1 MRAVAVKSLFIR
13 RASEYNRRVE
23 VAPGVST
30 EPERRKLF
38 VSRAAGITA
47 VYAAIGTGWILVSDW
62 VADTIFGDQSAFA
75 TVQTVK
81 GLVYVA
87 LTALGLFVLIR
98 RAFQSLHR
106 LDEARRSET
115 EAKRRFGVYL
125 ETVID
130 ATPLAV
136 FDLEPDG
143 RVKSIWNHAAERLF
157 GVSRAEAIGSTPDI
171 WPGDVTSFLP
181 DLFSGRSAATEK
193 PAQIEMRR
201 RDGKVFPAEVSFGW
215 ITPGEFGDLRAGG
228 ETGRRRSVLVAIVS
242 DTTDQVEGTKKLR
255 AAVAEREVLLREIHH
270 RVKNN
275 LQIVAS
281 LISLER
287 GRNGQTPETG
297 KGGDGTL
304 SRIMTMARI
313 HEQLYHSHDLRRI
326 DLGPY
331 LTDLCRAIQAA
342 HDPERR
348 VTLRFELSS
357 HAVPIDDAAPYGL
370 ITHELV
376 TNALTHA
383 FPERAGIKD
392 PTIVVNLDRSVD
404 LTTLTVS
411 DNGVGFTEDCAPDAK
426 RSLGFTLIDALAR
439 QIGADVART
448 SDQGVSVKVA
458 RQHSG
463 QDAHR

>member
-1 MRAVAVKSLFIR
+1 MFISRAVM
-13 RASEYNRRVE
+13 
-23 VAPGVST
+23 
-30 EPERRKLF
+30 
-38 VSRAAGITA
+38 ITA
-47 VYAAIGTGWILVSDW
+47 VYAAIGTVWILVSDW
-62 VADTIFGDQSAFA
+62 VAETIFGEPSTFA
-75 TVQTVK
+75 AVQTVK

-106 LDEARRSET
+106 IEEKRRSET
-115 EAKRRFGVYL
+115 ETKHRFGVYL
-125 ETVID
+125 ETLID

-143 RVKSIWNHAAERLF
+143 RVKSIWNHGAERLF
-157 GVSRAEAIGSTPDI
+157 GVARAEAIGSSPDI
-171 WPGDVTSFLP
+171 WPGEVTSILP

-193 PAQIEMRR
+193 PSQIEMRR
-201 RDGKVFPAEVSFGW
+201 RDGTVFPAEVSFGW
-215 ITPGEFGDLRAGG
+215 ITPGESGRIRAGG
-228 ETGRRRSVLVAIVS
+228 ETGKNRSVLVAIVS
-242 DTTDQVEGTKKLR
+242 DTTDQVESTNKLR
-255 AAVAEREVLLREIHH
+255 AAIAEREVLLREIHH

-287 GRNGQTPETG
+287 GRNGETPETG

-313 HEQLYHSHDLRRI
+313 HEQLYHSPDLRRI

-331 LTDLCRAIQAA
+331 LMDLCRAIQSA
-342 HDPERR
+342 HDPKRR
-348 VTLRFELSS
+348 VALRFELSS

-383 FPERAGIKD
+383 FPERAEIKN
-392 PTIVVNLDRSVD
+392 PTIMVSLDRSAEI
-404 LTTLTVS
+404 TTLIVS
-411 DNGVGFTEDCAPDAK
+411 DNGIGLTEERTAEAS
-426 RSLGFTLIDALAR
+426 RSLGFTLIDALSR
-439 QIGADVART
+439 QIGATVETTSGPGVRVTVAR
-448 SDQGVSVKVA
+448 
-458 RQHSG
+458 RRLE
-463 QDAHR
+463 QDSHT